1 MFEPPFMPHQLMEA
15 VWGELGISVSNVSR
29 GVVTD
34 SRAGSDSLRDMTA
47 FKLESS
53 LSAERGVAPRLF

>member
-15 VWGELGISVSNVSR
+15 VWDELGISVSNTSR

-34 SRAGSDSLRDMTA
+34 SRAGSDSLRDTTA
-47 FKLESS
+47 FS
-53 LSAERGVAPRLF
+53 